1 MPSARPVPI
10 PAEKYPFPFRT
21 RKSSPPGP
29 MVLTPNPA
37 SGEQVGAGLA
47 EGITW
52 EALVFE
58 GRADALPGQGR
69 RGRGGAFPVLRSG
82 HIHRSII
89 MRITR
94 QDKRD
99 MAEALG
105 RELSGRAS
113 FFAGFAGMTFAD
125 ADALRRSLRPAGA
138 RFRVARNAIVSHALD
153 AAGLRAGDPAIAKG
167 PTAVVVLEDAEEIAR
182 VARELRTFAKAR
194 PCVRWK
200 GGFADGQWIGPD
212 GMETLAEAG
221 GRRELA
227 GRLAGGLYS
236 AYARLRYALDA
247 IIEKQGGLPDKA

>member
-1 MPSARPVPI
+1 M
-10 PAEKYPFPFRT
+10 
-21 RKSSPPGP
+21 
-29 MVLTPNPA
+29 
-37 SGEQVGAGLA
+37 
-47 EGITW
+47 
-52 EALVFE
+52 
-58 GRADALPGQGR
+58 
-69 RGRGGAFPVLRSG
+69 RSG

-167 PTAVVVLEDAEEIAR
+167 PTAVVVLEDAEELAR

-247 IIEKQGGLPDKA
+247 IIDKQGGIPEQA